1 MFEYRFDDLYYMH
14 GGWKNEIELH
24 MYHTISRS
32 LSPSFPLSPSLRYLF
47 IVISRPIY
55 PPKLSGKRVL
65 ASLGLASSPSREPRH
80 LRSTPA
86 REGCVCGGGRRRWL
100 RCGDRFPCWSSPA
113 SPSAPLLSVRS
124 LHVSQAPL
132 SVSSRPCLFSS
143 SHPLSSLSFSSSP
156 PSHLLSLI
164 FFFSSSSLPLPP
176 NSSRLHHRSLNAR
189 WNCLLRRL

>member
-1 MFEYRFDDLYYMH
+1 
-14 GGWKNEIELH
+14 

-86 REGCVCGGGRRRWL
+86 REGCVCVGGGGG
-100 RCGDRFPCWSSPA
+100 GDGFDVATDSLVDPPPPLLQLLSSPFVPFM
-113 SPSAPLLSVRS
+113 SPRPLFLSPRVPVSSLLLTPS
-124 LHVSQAPL
+124 LHSPF
-132 SVSSRPCLFSS
+132 P
-143 SHPLSSLSFSSSP
+143 HPLHPISSL
-156 PSHLLSLI
+156 
-164 FFFSSSSLPLPP
+164 
-176 NSSRLHHRSLNAR
+176 
-189 WNCLLRRL
+189 

>member
-1 MFEYRFDDLYYMH
+1 
-14 GGWKNEIELH
+14 

-86 REGCVCGGGRRRWL
+86 REGCVCGGGAEEM
-100 RCGDRFPCWSSPA
+100 A
-113 SPSAPLLSVRS
+113 SMWRQIPLLILPR
-124 LHVSQAPL
+124 
-132 SVSSRPCLFSS
+132 
-143 SHPLSSLSFSSSP
+143 LSFSSSP
-156 PSHLLSLI
+156 LRSFPSCLPGPSFCLLASLSLLFFSPPLFTLLFLIPSIPSPLSNLLFLILLSSPPSQL
-164 FFFSSSSLPLPP
+164 LPPTPPLP
-176 NSSRLHHRSLNAR
+176 
-189 WNCLLRRL
+189 